1 MDRPSTVCTDEL
13 VHLFIRGCHKAILV
27 LILFLDQV
35 DRWLEIVTFKKISI
49 ELQGGHLLVW
59 NDLVLEQHDIH
70 HVLVF

>member
-1 MDRPSTVCTDEL
+1 MDRPNTIFAHEL
-13 VHLFIRGCHKAILV
+13 VHLSLRGCHETILV

-35 DRWLEIVTFKKISI
+35 DRWLEIRFMI

-59 NDLVLEQHDIH
+59 NDLVLEHDIS